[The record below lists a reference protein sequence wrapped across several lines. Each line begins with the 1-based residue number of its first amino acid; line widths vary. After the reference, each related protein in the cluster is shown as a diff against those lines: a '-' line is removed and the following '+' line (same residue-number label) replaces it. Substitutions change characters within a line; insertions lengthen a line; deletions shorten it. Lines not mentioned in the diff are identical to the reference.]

1 VLIYRIYKE
10 EFILEKYT
18 NQTYGEKLN
27 RYLFY
32 TLILLLYV
40 VPIIIVFTNGFDN
53 FFQLLRRIAGLTG
66 IASLFIA
73 ILLSL
78 LVRQSRQIFGV
89 AYLKVHHLFSI
100 IGLISI
106 SIHPVIMAIDFGTTR
121 IFIPDFS
128 SWNAFLANAGRPALY
143 MIYIATI
150 AAILRK
156 NIAKYWRY
164 IHSLLYLAFILG
176 AIHGI
181 LSGSD
186 LTNPVLHVLYIAMIV
201 AVMIIFFYKRVLTVK
216 K

>member
-1 VLIYRIYKE
+1 MQKNTNQGQKQMTARYLIYS
-10 EFILEKYT
+10 
-18 NQTYGEKLN
+18 
-27 RYLFY
+27 
-32 TLILLLYV
+32 LIFLLYL
-40 VPIIIVFTNGFDN
+40 VPFIVIFYHGVDN
-53 FFQLLRRIAGLTG
+53 LFQLFRRITGLAG

-73 ILLSL
+73 IVLSL

-100 IGLISI
+100 IGLILI
-106 SIHPVIMAIDFGTTR
+106 SLHPVIMAIDFGTSR

-128 SWNAFLANAGRPALY
+128 SWNTFLANAGRPALY
-143 MIYIATI
+143 LIYIATI

-186 LTNPVLHVLYIAMIV
+186 LTNPVLHALYIAMIV
-201 AVMIIFFYKRVLTVK
+201 AVMIIFFYKRVLTAK

>member
-1 VLIYRIYKE
+1 MARDA
-10 EFILEKYT
+10 
-18 NQTYGEKLN
+18 NQSHGQNLN

-32 TLILLLYV
+32 TLIFFVYL
-40 VPIIIVFTNGFDN
+40 VPIIIIFINGFDH
-53 FFQLLRRIAGLTG
+53 FFQFFRRITGLAG

-89 AYLKVHHLFSI
+89 TYIKVHHFFSI
-100 IGLISI
+100 TGLLFISL
-106 SIHPVIMAIDFGTTR
+106 HPIIMAIDFGTSR
-121 IFIPDFS
+121 IFIPNFS
-128 SWNAFLANAGRPALY
+128 SWNAFLVNAGRPALY
-143 MIYIATI
+143 LIYIATI
-150 AAILRK
+150 AAILRR

-164 IHSLLYLAFILG
+164 IHSLLYIAFILG

-186 LTNPVLHVLYIAMIV
+186 LRNTVLYVLYI
-201 AVMIIFFYKRVLTVK
+201 VMITTVMVIFLYKRVLTAK